1 MYTSGSLR
9 YAGTFRD
16 ASDGG
21 KFKFFGGLTAQP
33 SAIIDTSAATYATA
47 TIVANI
53 DGGTF

>member
-33 SAIIDTSAATYATA
+33 SAIIDTNAATYATA